1 MEITSMSFE
10 APADSASSGLELLA
24 VGHTR
29 SKIAAGLQTRL
40 PDTLLRILLLDGIV
54 TRLTG
59 WGILATGH
67 IASVF
72 ARDLALLSSE
82 ARLVAVGSRSLERAM
97 AFAADHGISRA
108 YDSYV
113 ELAGDPD
120 VDVVYVAS
128 PHHDHF
134 ASAKLCLEAGK
145 SVLVEKPMTV
155 NPADTAE
162 LINRARDRG
171 LFLMEALW
179 TRTNPLIRKAA
190 ALAASGDLGDIR
202 HVSADFGF
210 AFRGPGTHRLLD
222 PALAGGA
229 ILDAGVYPL
238 HAVNLFLG
246 EPTDLFGFGNHAA
259 TGVDSH
265 AAALLTYPA
274 TDERSAATATVICS
288 LDADLPTGLQV
299 YGSFGRIM
307 INDFFI
313 RPKEM
318 LVYRGHHRDVAP
330 EVLVTQWPGG
340 GYTFQAQ
347 EVMRCLRAGEL
358 ESPMVPW
365 RDSLAVARTLA
376 LWRAVVGDAVAQQDD
391 SPQEE
396 SQWSG

>member
-1 MEITSMSFE
+1 ME
-10 APADSASSGLELLA
+10 D
-24 VGHTR
+24 
-29 SKIAAGLQTRL
+29 
-40 PDTLLRILLLDGIV
+40 V
-54 TRLTG
+54 TDLVR

-82 ARLVAVGSRSLERAM
+82 AHLLAVGSRSLDKAM
-97 AFAADHGISRA
+97 AFAADHGIPRA
-108 YDSYV
+108 YESYA

-128 PHHDHF
+128 PHSDHF
-134 ASAKLCLEAGK
+134 SSAKLCLEAGK
-145 SVLVEKPMTV
+145 SVLVEKPLTTS
-155 NPADTAE
+155 PADTEE
-162 LINRARDRG
+162 LINLASDRG
-171 LFLMEALW
+171 LFLMEAMW
-179 TRTNPLIRKAA
+179 TRTNPLLRKAA

-210 AFRGPGTHRLLD
+210 AFRGSQTHRLLD

-246 EPTDLFGFGNHAA
+246 EPASLAGFGNHAA

-265 AAALLTYPA
+265 AAAVLSFEA
-274 TDERSAATATVICS
+274 TEHRQAATATVICS
-288 LDADLPTGLQV
+288 LEADLPTSLQV
-299 YGSFGRIM
+299 YGSSGRIM

-313 RPKEM
+313 RPEEM
-318 LVYRGHHRDVAP
+318 LVYRGRHHDLAP
-330 EVLVTQWPGG
+330 EVFVTQWPGG

-358 ESPMVPW
+358 ESFMVPW
-365 RDSLAVARTLA
+365 QDSLAVARTLA
-376 LWRAVVGDAVAQQDD
+376 LWQAAVGDPGSQQDGV
-391 SPQEE
+391 SQEE
-396 SQWSG
+396 SSWTG

>member
-1 MEITSMSFE
+1 MGS
-10 APADSASSGLELLA
+10 
-24 VGHTR
+24 
-29 SKIAAGLQTRL
+29 
-40 PDTLLRILLLDGIV
+40 V
-54 TRLTG
+54 TDLTG

-72 ARDLALLSSE
+72 VRDLSLLPNE
-82 ARLVAVGSRSLERAM
+82 ARLVAVGSRTLEKAM
-97 AFAADHGISRA
+97 AFAADHDIPRA
-108 YDSYV
+108 YDSYA

-128 PHHDHF
+128 THHDHF

-145 SVLVEKPMTV
+145 SVLVEKPLTTS
-155 NPADTAE
+155 PADTEE
-162 LINRARDRG
+162 LINLANQRG
-171 LFLMEALW
+171 LFLMEAMW
-179 TRTNPLIRKAA
+179 TRTNPLLRKATE
-190 ALAASGDLGDIR
+190 LAASGDLGDIR
-202 HVSADFGF
+202 HVSANFGF
-210 AFRGPGTHRLLD
+210 AFKGSTTHRLLD
-222 PALAGGA
+222 PVLAGGA
-229 ILDAGVYPL
+229 ILDAGVYPV

-246 EPTDLFGFGNHAA
+246 EPADLSAYGSHAS

-265 AAALLTYPA
+265 TAALLSYPA
-274 TDERSAATATVICS
+274 TEDRPAATATVVCS
-288 LDADLPTGLQV
+288 LEVDFPTSLEV
-299 YGSFGRIM
+299 YGSYGRMM

-318 LVYRGHHRDVAP
+318 LVHRGHHRDVAP

-376 LWRAVVGDAVAQQDD
+376 LWQVAVGDAR
-391 SPQEE
+391 PPEEE
-396 SQWSG
+396 S

>member
-1 MEITSMSFE
+1 M
-10 APADSASSGLELLA
+10 
-24 VGHTR
+24 
-29 SKIAAGLQTRL
+29 
-40 PDTLLRILLLDGIV
+40 LLDGTV
-54 TRLTG
+54 TDLVG

-72 ARDLALLSSE
+72 ARDLALLWNE
-82 ARLVAVGSRSLERAM
+82 ARLVAVGSRSLEKAM
-97 AFAADHGISRA
+97 AFAADHDIPRA
-108 YDSYV
+108 YDSYA

-120 VDVVYVAS
+120 VDVVYVAT

-134 ASAKLCLEAGK
+134 GSAMLCLEAGK
-145 SVLVEKPMTV
+145 SVLVEKPLTTR
-155 NPADTAE
+155 PDDTE
-162 LINRARDRG
+162 QLISLAGDRS

-179 TRTNPLIRKAA
+179 TRTNPLLRKAA
-190 ALAASGDLGDIR
+190 ELVAAGDLGDIR

-210 AFRGPGTHRLLD
+210 AFRGSSTHRLLD

-246 EPTDLFGFGNHAA
+246 EPTDLCGFGSHAA

-265 AAALLTYPA
+265 AAAVLNYPA
-274 TDERSAATATVICS
+274 TENHPAATATVVCS
-288 LDADLPTGLQV
+288 LEADLPTALQV
-299 YGSFGRIM
+299 YGSSGRIM

-318 LVYRGHHRDVAP
+318 LVYRGQHRDVEP
-330 EVLVTQWPGG
+330 EVMVTQWPGG

-365 RDSLAVARTLA
+365 RDSLAVSRTLA
-376 LWRAVVGDAVAQQDD
+376 VWQAAVSEAMPQQQDA
-391 SPQEE
+391 PQPEDAPEREE
-396 SQWSG
+396 S